1 MGSKDHAPRMGRAAP
16 QSRGRQEPLWSEAE
30 SDDLFDPD
38 LAFEEARARLDAEPQ
53 RPEPGDEPGRS
64 DSTDGELATDPTD
77 GPVRVGVDSS
87 PPPDAEISGDL
98 PVPLLDDA
106 EDDDG
111 AQAADDAD
119 SDDAAL
125 DAGGDTHVEGPAVD
139 PSDRRFETAE
149 DPRIPAGRS
158 TFKIGEVAR
167 IVGVQPY
174 VLRYWESELE
184 FVSPQKTEAGQRRFR
199 REDVATLLQV
209 RRLRHDAGLTMAQTR
224 ALIREGR
231 GSEVVSVTA
240 ERTASPWIVRD
251 AEAQSR
257 VRAQLLRMRE
267 AVLDLLH
274 AIEDK
279 GEEDD
284 G

>member
-1 MGSKDHAPRMGRAAP
+1 MGSKDHAPRMGRATP

-30 SDDLFDPD
+30 SDDVFDPD
-38 LAFEEARARLDAEPQ
+38 LAFEEARARLDAQPQ
-53 RPEPGDEPGRS
+53 RPDADDGHA
-64 DSTDGELATDPTD
+64 TDDTVEGDPTD
-77 GPVRVGVDSS
+77 GPAHATAESS
-87 PPPDAEISGDL
+87 PPPPDAEISGDL
-98 PVPLLDDA
+98 PVPILDDV
-106 EDDDG
+106 DDEDG
-111 AQAADDAD
+111 AQAIEGAEP
-119 SDDAAL
+119 DDAAP
-125 DAGGDTHVEGPAVD
+125 DAGVDTHVEGPSVD

-149 DPRIPAGRS
+149 DPRIPDGRS

-184 FVSPQKTEAGQRRFR
+184 FVSPKKTEAGQRRFR

-209 RRLRHDAGLTMAQTR
+209 RRLRHEAGLTMAQTR